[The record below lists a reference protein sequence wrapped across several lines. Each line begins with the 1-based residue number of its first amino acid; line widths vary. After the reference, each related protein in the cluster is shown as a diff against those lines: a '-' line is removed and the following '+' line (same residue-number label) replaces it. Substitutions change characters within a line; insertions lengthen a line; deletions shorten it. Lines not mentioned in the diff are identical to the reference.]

1 MSILRE
7 SHSRCL
13 GLNYCMR
20 KYLPPFLLGF
30 LALSFQIFLLR
41 EFSVHFYGNEI
52 TFGFILA
59 SWLLW
64 GGLGSI
70 FGAKVKWKI
79 SRLPHMYYLVTLVFP
94 ACLIILRFSRYLLH
108 TLPGEITGLTPML
121 IFSLALSFFVSFPL
135 GMVFV
140 INAVFLK
147 GNVTHVYLMESLG
160 SAVAGIFVYFFC
172 IPILSNWQAV
182 AITGAAVTLL
192 IFLTVGSKKQPLY
205 FLLIILSLAAFSF
218 FDSPSQKLYW
228 KPFKMIDS
236 LDSPYGK
243 LQVIQMHEMISLY
256 QNSLLIYSFPN
267 LSASEESI
275 HFAMLQRPNAKKI
288 LLIGGGAGGGLA
300 QVLKYPVDRVD
311 YVELDPAIIRLSLK
325 YLPQGE
331 RDALK
336 DPRVQIYLQD
346 GRAYLKN
353 ALSVYD
359 AIILNIPDPSTAQI
373 NRFYTVE
380 FFSLAE
386 KKLSPGGIFS
396 FRVTS
401 AENYISHDLQ
411 NFLSSLYFTLKDIFP
426 LTEIVPGD
434 SNIFLASNAR
444 LTLDHQEL
452 SQRIDHFDLKN
463 TYVSANSLFSRLS
476 PSRLNSITETILGGK
491 RSFNRDL
498 VPISYYFNSVLWSSQ
513 FRTLESSLFRN
524 TAQFGR
530 FWLLDVPLICL
541 LLIMLLFGSFRRK
554 QTFLLFPLAVMGLT
568 TITVEIILLIAFQT
582 FYGYLY
588 QKVALLF
595 ASFMTGLFLG
605 AFRGKIRK
613 KKGYMDLLVIQFGFV
628 LLMFLL
634 ILWLEFHP
642 PEIFFFLYLVF
653 MGYLGG
659 DLFTVSNDL
668 YLKDKKNYGLGYG
681 VDLIGSFL
689 GALAVSSIL
698 IPLFGLPLLAK
709 YLLLVNSFCF
719 IFLIWGQRTT

>member
-1 MSILRE
+1 M
-7 SHSRCL
+7 
-13 GLNYCMR
+13 
-20 KYLPPFLLGF
+20 LGF

-70 FGAKVKWKI
+70 FGSKVKWEI
-79 SRLPHMYYLVTLVFP
+79 SRLPNMYYLVILVFP
-94 ACLIILRFSRYLLH
+94 ACLIILRFSRFILH
-108 TLPGEITGLTPML
+108 SLPGEMTGLTPML

-135 GMVFV
+135 GMAFV

-160 SAVAGIFVYFFC
+160 SAVAGFFVYFFC
-172 IPILSNWQAV
+172 IPVFSNWQAV
-182 AITGAAVTLL
+182 AVTGTLVSLL

-205 FLLIILSLAAFSF
+205 PLLIILFLAAFSF
-218 FDSPSQKLYW
+218 FDSSSQKIYW

-243 LQVIQMHEMISLY
+243 LQVIQTHEMISLY

-267 LSASEESI
+267 LPASEESI
-275 HFAMLQRPNAKKI
+275 HFALLQRPKAKKV
-288 LLIGGGAGGGLA
+288 LLIGGGAGGSLA

-311 YVELDPAIIRLSLK
+311 YVELDPAIIRLSLR
-325 YLPQGE
+325 YLPQRE
-331 RDALK
+331 RDALN

-353 ALSVYD
+353 TLSVYD

-373 NRFYTVE
+373 NRFYTIE
-380 FFSLAE
+380 FFSLA
-386 KKLSPGGIFS
+386 KQKLSPGGIFA

-411 NFLSSLYFTLKDIFP
+411 NFLSSLYFTMKDIFP
-426 LTEIVPGD
+426 MIEIVPGD
-434 SNIFLASNAR
+434 SNIFLASTDQ

-452 SQRIDHFDLKN
+452 SQRIGFLDLKN
-463 TYVSANSLFSRLS
+463 TYVSENSLFSRLS
-476 PSRLNSITETILGGK
+476 PSRLNSIKETILEGK
-491 RSFNRDL
+491 RSINRDL

-513 FRTLESSLFRN
+513 FRSLESSLFRN
-524 TAQFGR
+524 TVQFGR
-530 FWLLDVPLICL
+530 FWLLDVPLIG
-541 LLIMLLFGSFRRK
+541 LLIIMILFGSLRRK
-554 QTFLLFPLAVMGLT
+554 QPFLLFPLAVMGLT
-568 TITVEIILLIAFQT
+568 TIAVEIILLIAFQT

-588 QKVALLF
+588 QKIALLF

-613 KKGYMDLLVIQFGFV
+613 KKGYLDLLIIQFGFV

-642 PEIFFFLYLVF
+642 PELFFFLYLIF

-681 VDLIGSFL
+681 MDLIGSFL

-719 IFLIWGQRTT
+719 IFLIWGRRIQ